1 MVYFHGTKLYH
12 TKKPCILAYPVL
24 PEEDRTRHPEL
35 YKNGKYQK
43 YRRKNYEAED
53 GGGDIEEA
61 FELHRVGDLWRGE
74 AFLFFFISSVMD
86 GLLMIGEPMNALFD
100 LYPEITVLQPVPVN
114 RILKC

>member
-24 PEEDRTRHPEL
+24 PEEDRTRHPEF
-35 YKNGKYQK
+35 YENGKYQK

-61 FELHRVGDLWRGE
+61 FELHGVWDLWGE
-74 AFLFFFISSVMD
+74 GRLSCFFYQFCYGWFVVDWRADECTI
-86 GLLMIGEPMNALFD
+86 
-100 LYPEITVLQPVPVN
+100 
-114 RILKC
+114 